1 MYRGALF
8 STALHLTRG
17 VSLFLLT
24 STPTR
29 QGAGC
34 DEALTPAKSTK
45 QRRVSLPR
53 RLAAIFYDTL
63 LLFALLFFASVIV
76 VVPIEITMEHPLH
89 SLYVVYIYVVSF
101 IFFGWFW
108 THGGQT
114 LGMRAWRVRVQ
125 RHDGQSLTWRHALV
139 RFLAAVISGALF
151 GTGFMWCLFNK
162 ERLALHDFL
171 SKTRLVRAD

>member
-1 MYRGALF
+1 MK
-8 STALHLTRG
+8 
-17 VSLFLLT
+17 SLPVHFMR
-24 STPTR
+24 R
-29 QGAGC
+29 Q
-34 DEALTPAKSTK
+34 
-45 QRRVSLPR
+45 RVSLLR

-63 LLFALLFFASVIV
+63 LLFALLFFASIIIV
-76 VVPIEITMEHPLH
+76 VPMGITIEHPLY

-125 RHDGQSLTWRHALV
+125 RHDGGSLTWRHALV
-139 RFLAAVISGALF
+139 RYLVAALSWMAFGA
-151 GTGFMWCLFNK
+151 GFIWCLFDK
-162 ERLALHDFL
+162 EGLALHDIL